1 MSSPYTQ
8 QLPSTRATPPSSI
21 PAKPG
26 WDDLPTFTGVAK
38 IFGWLTA
45 ATFAVPLRG
54 GRSVHM
60 QAELPGEEDC
70 YAVVLVDAS
79 RFVQL
84 WRSPQSSHRDVA
96 LLDEA
101 TWPTDYKFQEAVDG
115 LSHGAENP
123 APLAEVS
130 CGVVS
135 RDVFE
140 RRRLFLWWTKDVMVA
155 RQGEVFL
162 SFTNGITRTMF
173 LLANGAKEFPVR
185 CERSTANLLCKLAG
199 SSNHPPL
206 LLSSLKQ
213 RSAMQD

>member
-1 MSSPYTQ
+1 MSSPDTQ
-8 QLPSTRATPPSSI
+8 PLPATPASPPSNIPST
-21 PAKPG
+21 PG
-26 WDDLPTFTGVAK
+26 WDELPTFTGVAK

-45 ATFAVPLRG
+45 ATFAVLLKN

-60 QAELPGEEDC
+60 QAELPGGEDC
-70 YAVVLVDAS
+70 YAVVLVDAA

-84 WRSPQSSHRDVA
+84 WRSPRSSHREVA

-101 TWPTDYKFQEAVDG
+101 TWPTDYKYQEAVDG
-115 LSHGAENP
+115 FSHGAENP
-123 APLAEVS
+123 VPLAEVS
-130 CGVVS
+130 CGVIS
-135 RDVFE
+135 QDVFE
-140 RRRLFLWWTKDVMVA
+140 RRQRFLWWKKDVMVA

-162 SFTNGITRTMF
+162 SFTNGITRTIF

-185 CERSTANLLCKLAG
+185 CERSAADLLFQLAG

-213 RSAMQD
+213 RSEMQD

>member
-1 MSSPYTQ
+1 MCSPHTQ
-8 QLPSTRATPPSSI
+8 PLPTTPAAPPSNIQANPS
-21 PAKPG
+21 
-26 WDDLPTFTGVAK
+26 WNEFPTFTGVAK

-45 ATFAVPLRG
+45 ATFAVPLKD

-60 QAELPGEEDC
+60 QAELPGGDDC
-70 YAVVLVDAS
+70 YAVVLVDAA

-84 WRSPQSSHRDVA
+84 WRSPQSSHREIA

-101 TWPTDYKFQEAVDG
+101 TWPTDYKDKDAVDG
-115 LSHGAENP
+115 FSHGAENP
-123 APLAEVS
+123 IPLAKVS
-130 CGVVS
+130 CGVIS

-140 RRRLFLWWTKDVMVA
+140 RRQHFLWWKKDVMVA

-162 SFTNGITRTMF
+162 SFTNGVTRTIF

-185 CERSTANLLCKLAG
+185 CERRAAELLFELAG
-199 SSNHPPL
+199 SSNRPPV

-213 RSAMQD
+213 RSGV